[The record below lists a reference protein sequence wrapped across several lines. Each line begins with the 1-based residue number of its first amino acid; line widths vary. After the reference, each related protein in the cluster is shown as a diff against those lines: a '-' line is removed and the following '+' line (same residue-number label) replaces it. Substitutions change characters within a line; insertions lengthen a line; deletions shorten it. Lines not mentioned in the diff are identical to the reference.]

1 MARLLLALLV
11 SISSLASA
19 QQEAPLR
26 VRLFD
31 QITETTFSGLPTGEE
46 GASPEVTTF
55 DFEAPTPLW
64 FARADGRNLVLDEGG
79 AVRDE
84 EGGLAGGSLRIGPG
98 VVEDLSR
105 ALLLVPSGPMRRVRV
120 TGRVRLEGHPD
131 PENSTYREALRVAE
145 HRSDLEEPAHRDRR
159 LRAYT
164 PLRVSRRFDPSGW
177 DRFELS
183 FVTGART
190 KTIELHALHRSGDSS
205 DSITRFDDIVV
216 EQTVL
221 GPAEIVA
228 YLGERYRP
236 RDGQADQTPWRL
248 RVDLG
253 GEVRDTMLLPPPA
266 TASFPVRIA
275 GESHG
280 QRLRFMT
287 GMTPDVHRGDEDGA
301 IVVVSFESRD
311 GDQRELARV
320 DVDPRNERDHR
331 RWIPVE
337 VDLTPI
343 AGLEGSLILSATD
356 PDGSPEPTDAL
367 IIATPRIEPT
377 LGEPAGLNVLL
388 IGVDTLRADRM
399 SAFGYSRDTTP
410 NLSSLASEGV
420 KFSSAR
426 SQAPWTL
433 PSFSTMLTSLYP
445 SVHGAGRGGH
455 DEWTPIDPTTT
466 SLAEVLSRVG
476 YETQGVVANGLISPQ
491 YGLDQGFEAYR
502 SGWVMESADRD
513 AERVSEFIDSHRH
526 TPWLCFWHIMDPHL
540 PYVTADDHRA
550 DFTDST
556 YEGRFTSRRGAYVP
570 FEVLDPRPGRRWFVH
585 EGPPPPPDLEDED
598 RAFVHDYYDAEIAET
613 DAAIGRVFDVLR
625 SSGQWERTAIAFVAD
640 HGEGLGDHDHYH
652 HGYTLFDDQVHIP
665 MILRV
670 PGGAS
675 GVEVERP
682 VGSIDLA
689 PTLLGALGVQAPPF
703 FQGVD
708 RLSEDAPRG
717 DAYFIE
723 YPTYDS
729 SAQKGWIRGRF
740 KYLHDPVFHT
750 SALYDI
756 EEDPGEKVD
765 ISDLHP
771 EVVREARA
779 ALDNFRW
786 ENLQKGRFHLRI
798 RGRRGQRVRLHLTT
812 DDLFDANFATSPLI
826 DEHDATLDLERRN
839 LVIETTLTTS
849 DRLEVVFWGR
859 GSAIGVDA
867 LLDGERLVDGI
878 TLGPEAEP
886 EPLPGVFKPRRIPT
900 AEGAALSWPERGHA
914 CFWLEGGVEQ
924 PLPVVLSPE
933 EIEVLRELG
942 YAR

>member
-1 MARLLLALLV
+1 MHV
-11 SISSLASA
+11 
-19 QQEAPLR
+19 
-26 VRLFD
+26 
-31 QITETTFSGLPTGEE
+31 
-46 GASPEVTTF
+46 
-55 DFEAPTPLW
+55 
-64 FARADGRNLVLDEGG
+64 
-79 AVRDE
+79 
-84 EGGLAGGSLRIGPG
+84 
-98 VVEDLSR
+98 
-105 ALLLVPSGPMRRVRV
+105 
-120 TGRVRLEGHPD
+120 
-131 PENSTYREALRVAE
+131 
-145 HRSDLEEPAHRDRR
+145 
-159 LRAYT
+159 
-164 PLRVSRRFDPSGW
+164 
-177 DRFELS
+177 
-183 FVTGART
+183 
-190 KTIELHALHRSGDSS
+190 
-205 DSITRFDDIVV
+205 
-216 EQTVL
+216 
-221 GPAEIVA
+221 
-228 YLGERYRP
+228 
-236 RDGQADQTPWRL
+236 
-248 RVDLG
+248 
-253 GEVRDTMLLPPPA
+253 
-266 TASFPVRIA
+266 
-275 GESHG
+275 
-280 QRLRFMT
+280 
-287 GMTPDVHRGDEDGA
+287 
-301 IVVVSFESRD
+301 
-311 GDQRELARV
+311 
-320 DVDPRNERDHR
+320 
-331 RWIPVE
+331 
-337 VDLTPI
+337 
-343 AGLEGSLILSATD
+343 
-356 PDGSPEPTDAL
+356 
-367 IIATPRIEPT
+367 
-377 LGEPAGLNVLL
+377 
-388 IGVDTLRADRM
+388 
-399 SAFGYSRDTTP
+399 
-410 NLSSLASEGV
+410 
-420 KFSSAR
+420 
-426 SQAPWTL
+426 
-433 PSFSTMLTSLYP
+433 
-445 SVHGAGRGGH
+445 
-455 DEWTPIDPTTT
+455 
-466 SLAEVLSRVG
+466 
-476 YETQGVVANGLISPQ
+476 
-491 YGLDQGFEAYR
+491 
-502 SGWVMESADRD
+502 
-513 AERVSEFIDSHRH
+513 
-526 TPWLCFWHIMDPHL
+526 
-540 PYVTADDHRA
+540 
-550 DFTDST
+550 
-556 YEGRFTSRRGAYVP
+556 
-570 FEVLDPRPGRRWFVH
+570 
-585 EGPPPPPDLEDED
+585 GPPPLPDLEDED

-675 GVEVERP
+675 GVEVARP

-779 ALDNFRW
+779 ALDSFRW

-849 DRLEVVFWGR
+849 DRMEVVFWGR